1 MWENKLKLN
10 AGKTHILTVG
20 TAERLRILPDIV
32 NVEMEG
38 ITLVEGDGKCE
49 LLLGVYIQTN
59 LKWHQQIKLLHEKLQ
74 TRLAALMKL
83 KYTVKHATMKTS
95 TEGLFNS
102 VLVYCLPLYG
112 GFDKGETQAT

>member
-20 TAERLRILPDIV
+20 TAERLRILADIV
-32 NVEMEG
+32 NMEMEG
-38 ITLVEGDGKCE
+38 ITLVEGEEKCE

-59 LKWHQQIKLLHEKLQ
+59 LKWHQQIKLLHEKLH

-83 KYTVKHATMKTS
+83 KYIVKHATMKTI
-95 TEGLFNS
+95 TDGLFNS
-102 VLVYCLPLYG
+102 ILVYCLPL
-112 GFDKGETQAT
+112 